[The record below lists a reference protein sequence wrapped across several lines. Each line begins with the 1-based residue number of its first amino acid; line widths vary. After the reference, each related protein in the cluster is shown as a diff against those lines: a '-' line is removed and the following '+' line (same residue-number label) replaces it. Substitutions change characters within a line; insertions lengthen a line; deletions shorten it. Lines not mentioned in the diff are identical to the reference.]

1 VWHIQIPQVL
11 AQNLKRHP
19 GSELGTLEIEFG
31 PLPVG
36 KSDSE
41 GTVDHNER
49 NSKTRSARKLNGAH
63 HGVSALVEIQIFH
76 FLLAFF

>member
-11 AQNLKRHP
+11 ARNLKRRP
-19 GSELGTLEIEFG
+19 GSELGALEFEFG

-36 KSDSE
+36 KSDLE

-49 NSKTRSARKLNGAH
+49 NSKTRSARMLNGAH
-63 HGVSALVEIQIFH
+63 HGVRALVEIQILH
-76 FLLAFF
+76 FLLVFL